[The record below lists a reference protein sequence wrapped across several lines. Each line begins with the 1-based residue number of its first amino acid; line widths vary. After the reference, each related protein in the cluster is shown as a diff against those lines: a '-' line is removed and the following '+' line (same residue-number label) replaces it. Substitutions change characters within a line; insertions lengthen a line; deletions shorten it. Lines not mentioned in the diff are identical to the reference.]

1 MFNKRK
7 AERELLYAEINRL
20 KKINS
25 KLADENRRLR
35 SSMGDIE
42 KYREKYSQIVQSM
55 EMIKKQYAEK
65 LKDFNGIEA
74 LYRKEY
80 RKLKSESGKMNRDVL
95 GSNDDCILVKGAVRR
110 QCLWKIEDEC
120 RKRNRKLLW
129 GLSFLSIWTYF

>member
-80 RKLKSESGKMNRDVL
+80 RKLKS
-95 GSNDDCILVKGAVRR
+95 
-110 QCLWKIEDEC
+110 
-120 RKRNRKLLW
+120 
-129 GLSFLSIWTYF
+129 

>member
-1 MFNKRK
+1 MFNKSRTEK
-7 AERELLYAEINRL
+7 QLLYSEIERL

-80 RKLKSESGKMNRDVL
+80 RKLKS
-95 GSNDDCILVKGAVRR
+95 
-110 QCLWKIEDEC
+110 
-120 RKRNRKLLW
+120 
-129 GLSFLSIWTYF
+129 